1 LGPERVSPPPRWLW
15 YGCWTTI
22 LLALLSLLA
31 IFLFY
36 TRVLTPGQRESAKN
50 RIPFLAPLLENFDPP
65 LPPPDLRLP
74 TPLPRDSDTSGEMLL
89 TSPPLFL
96 RTPSV
101 TPSII
106 PPSPT
111 TLPPT
116 VTATLVPTA
125 LPTATPPTLTAQ
137 PGSELP
143 DRVDIL
149 VMNHQRQTWNNCGP
163 ANTTMALSYFGWKED
178 QTIAAAVLKPG
189 GQEDKNVS
197 PSEIVDYIEKET
209 GVRALYRVGGDIEL
223 LRALVAARFPVIIET
238 GYSPEGYDW
247 IGHYRT
253 LAGYQHNTRQFLLYD
268 SYLGSDESNGIISQ
282 SYEDLDEHWRHFN
295 RVYIVVYEPARE
307 ERVYAIL
314 GERLSENRS
323 AELALETALAEL
335 RTQPTLG
342 IAWFNAGASLTLL
355 GDYEEAV
362 SYFDEARRHG
372 IPWRMTWYRFTP
384 YEAYHAVGR
393 FADLNALLA
402 SSLNAGGEYVEE
414 TYYWRGRL
422 RESEGNRND
431 ARYNYRT
438 ALIRNPNF
446 EAARRALES
455 LDA

>member
-1 LGPERVSPPPRWLW
+1 MGPEPISPPPRWLW
-15 YGCWTTI
+15 YGCLSTA

-31 IFLFY
+31 VFLFY
-36 TRVLTPGQRESAKN
+36 TQVLTPGQRESAKN

-74 TPLPRDSDTSGEMLL
+74 TPLPGGTSGQMLL

-96 RTPSV
+96 RTPTV
-101 TPSII
+101 TASSI
-106 PPSPT
+106 PPSPSP
-111 TLPPT
+111 LPPT
-116 VTATLVPTA
+116 ATATIAPTA
-125 LPTATPPTLTAQ
+125 LPATMTPQ
-137 PGSELP
+137 PGSDLP
-143 DRVDIL
+143 ERVDIL
-149 VMNHQRQTWNNCGP
+149 AMNHQRQTWNNCGP
-163 ANTTMALSYFGWKED
+163 ANTTMALSYFGWRED
-178 QTIAAAVLKPG
+178 QSVAAAVLKPG

-209 GVRALYRVGGDIEL
+209 GVRALYRVGGDIAL

-253 LAGYQHNTRQFLLYD
+253 LAGYHHNTRQFLLYD
-268 SYLGSDESNGIISQ
+268 SYLGPDESNGIISQ
-282 SYEDLDEHWRHFN
+282 SYEELDEHWRHFN

-307 ERVYAIL
+307 ERVHAIL
-314 GERLSENRS
+314 GERLSERRS

-335 RTQPTLG
+335 RAQPTLG
-342 IAWFNAGASLTLL
+342 FAWFNAGAALTLL
-355 GDYEEAV
+355 GDYDEAV
-362 SYFDEARRHG
+362 SYFDESRRHG

-393 FADLNALLA
+393 FADLSALLA

-414 TYYWRGRL
+414 TYYWRGRM
-422 RESEGNRND
+422 RETEGNRSD

-438 ALIRNPNF
+438 ALIRNPNY